1 MGEARPDLSRIY
13 TESFVESSSLP
24 WYVLKV
30 RARSEFSAA
39 LALRGR
45 GYDPFCPVH
54 PKLRRYSDRTKIVE
68 SVVFPGYLFCRFDLQ
83 RKLPVISSTA
93 VQYIISVD
101 GMPAEVG
108 DDLIDNIRRAVEGGA
123 LSVPYMKSG
132 QRVRVRFGP
141 YTGIEG
147 ILVGEAAKGQL
158 IVSIDLLQRSI
169 ALHID
174 KDQVCPV

>member
-1 MGEARPDLSRIY
+1 ME
-13 TESFVESSSLP
+13 FSSLP

-30 RARSEFSAA
+30 RARSEFSAV

-68 SVVFPGYLFCRFDLQ
+68 SVVFPGYLFCRFDLRQ
-83 RKLPVISSTA
+83 KLPVISSTA
-93 VQYIISVD
+93 VQSIISVD

-108 DDLIDNIRRAVEGGA
+108 DDLIESIRRAVEAGA
-123 LSVPYMKSG
+123 LSVPYLKSG

-141 YTGIEG
+141 YAGIEG
-147 ILVGEAAKGQL
+147 VFIGEAASRQL
-158 IVSIDLLQRSI
+158 IISIHLLQRSI
-169 ALHID
+169 ALRID
-174 KDQVCPV
+174 EDQVCPV